1 MANIHWQDVFKVL
14 IHLPKHAI
22 RHIYLFIY
30 LFLFFFVVTC
40 SWPKA
45 KVQVRDCR
53 ASLWTTSV
61 RWVMSCCWAWCLMYS
76 SVRTW
81 SRDGWGWG
89 WGDQYSCPVQ
99 ADKSLEWWVCVCV
112 WTHRHPGL
120 AVPVLVAEVPQVD
133 RQLAQFVAPQVP
145 MSQQDTK
152 QGKGQNTLTPYTL
165 LQQQVIALHFR
176 KQSHIVS
183 ITNWLI
189 LWRFLVFPFFVSPH
203 LCRVP
208 SGDPGSVRSRFHTAY
223 WFPIET

>member
-30 LFLFFFVVTC
+30 FFLFFFVVTC

-89 WGDQYSCPVQ
+89 GQYSCPVQ

-112 WTHRHPGL
+112 CELTDIR
-120 AVPVLVAEVPQVD
+120 V
-133 RQLAQFVAPQVP
+133 
-145 MSQQDTK
+145 SQYPC
-152 QGKGQNTLTPYTL
+152 L
-165 LQQQVIALHFR
+165 
-176 KQSHIVS
+176 
-183 ITNWLI
+183 WL
-189 LWRFLVFPFFVSPH
+189 
-203 LCRVP
+203 
-208 SGDPGSVRSRFHTAY
+208 RFHRLTDSWLSLLLLRSPWANRTPNREKARTPWRRILCCSNNSLHY
-223 WFPIET
+223 TSGNSHTSSA

>member
-1 MANIHWQDVFKVL
+1 MLLGLVFNVL
-14 IHLPKHAI
+14 QCPNLK
-22 RHIYLFIY
+22 
-30 LFLFFFVVTC
+30 
-40 SWPKA
+40 
-45 KVQVRDCR
+45 Q
-53 ASLWTTSV
+53 
-61 RWVMSCCWAWCLMYS
+61 RWVGVGGSIQLPCPSWQESWMMS
-76 SVRTW
+76 
-81 SRDGWGWG
+81 
-89 WGDQYSCPVQ
+89 
-99 ADKSLEWWVCVCV
+99 VCV

-183 ITNWLI
+183 ITNWL
-189 LWRFLVFPFFVSPH
+189 FFGVPVFVSPH